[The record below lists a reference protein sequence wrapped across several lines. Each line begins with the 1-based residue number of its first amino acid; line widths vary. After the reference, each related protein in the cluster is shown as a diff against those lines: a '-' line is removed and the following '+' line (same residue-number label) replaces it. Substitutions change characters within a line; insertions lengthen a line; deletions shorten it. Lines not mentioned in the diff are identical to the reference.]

1 MADLPSSSQSNSMD
15 ALTVTREEFRLGMN
29 KMLEFHAQALGNVS
43 GTYTTETVSPTNIKL
58 QGTPSLT
65 DGSKPAA
72 DDNSLRIPC
81 TSWVQALV
89 GGAGDITGI
98 DAGPGI
104 AVTDGDT
111 ATPKVSVDLDATP
124 GLLFE
129 GAADAGKL
137 KVKVKTDGGITLDAD
152 GLSVTGGAP
161 IPDTGGEITGS
172 LTTPIRTLTDAAF
185 DLSTGPYWQCAG
197 GFQVPNPSSA
207 VAGMA
212 GLIRFDA
219 APTSWSANFKG
230 PGGDMTAIEIKGKAI
245 VPFFVNAADDI
256 YIGWPTNEIA

>member
-1 MADLPSSSQSNSMD
+1 MD
-15 ALTVTREEFRLGMN
+15 SLTVTREEFRLGMN

-72 DDNSLRIPC
+72 DDDSLRIPS
-81 TSWVQALV
+81 TSWVRALV

-111 ATPKVSVDLDATP
+111 RNPKVSVDLGTNP

-129 GAADAGKL
+129 GVDDAGQL

-161 IPDTGGEITGS
+161 LPDTGGEVTGS
-172 LTTPIRTLTDAAF
+172 
-185 DLSTGPYWQCAG
+185 
-197 GFQVPNPSSA
+197 
-207 VAGMA
+207 
-212 GLIRFDA
+212 
-219 APTSWSANFKG
+219 
-230 PGGDMTAIEIKGKAI
+230 
-245 VPFFVNAADDI
+245 
-256 YIGWPTNEIA
+256 

>member
-1 MADLPSSSQSNSMD
+1 MD
-15 ALTVTREEFRLGMN
+15 SLTVTREEFRLGMN

-65 DGSKPAA
+65 DAAKPAA
-72 DDNSLRIPC
+72 DDDSLRIPS
-81 TSWVQALV
+81 TSWVRALV
-89 GGAGDITGI
+89 GGSGDITGI

-104 AVTDGDT
+104 AVTVVDADDT
-111 ATPKVSVDLDATP
+111 TPKVSVDLATNP
-124 GLLFE
+124 GLLTDPD
-129 GAADAGKL
+129 GDDAGKL
-137 KVKVKTDGGITLDAD
+137 KVKVKDSGGITLDAD

-161 IPDTGGEITGS
+161 LPNTGGVVTGS
-172 LTTPIRTLTDAAF
+172 LTTPIRELKVDEF

-197 GFQVPNPSSA
+197 GFLVPNPTSA

-230 PGGDMTAIEIKGKAI
+230 PGGDMTAIEIKGKSI

>member
-1 MADLPSSSQSNSMD
+1 MADLPSSSQANSMD
-15 ALTVTREEFRLGMN
+15 SLTVTREEFRLGMN

-43 GTYTTETVSPTNIKL
+43 GTYTTETVSPTNVTL

-89 GGAGDITGI
+89 SVGGDITGI

-111 ATPKVSVDLDATP
+111 ATPKVSVDLGTNP

-129 GAADAGKL
+129 GVDDAGQL

-161 IPDTGGEITGS
+161 LPDTGGEVTGS

-197 GFQVPNPSSA
+197 GFLVPNPTSA

-219 APTSWSANFKG
+219 APTSWAANFKG
-230 PGGDMTAIEIKGKAI
+230 PGGDMTAIEIKGTAI

>member
-43 GTYTTETVSPTNIKL
+43 GTYTTETVSPTAVTL
-58 QGTPSLT
+58 QGEPKISI
-65 DGSKPAA
+65 GAEPAA
-72 DDNSLRIPC
+72 DDDSQRIPS
-81 TSWVQALV
+81 TKWVRALL
-89 GGAGDITGI
+89 GGGGDVTGI

-111 ATPKVSVDLDATP
+111 ATPKVSIDLDTDP
-124 GLLFE
+124 GLE
-129 GAADAGKL
+129 AGSDDAGKL
-137 KVKVKTDGGITLDAD
+137 KVKVKTDGGITLDSE
-152 GLSVTGGAP
+152 GLSITGGAP

-197 GFQVPNPSSA
+197 GFLVPNPTEA

-219 APTSWSANFKG
+219 APTAWSANFKG
-230 PGGDMTAIEIKGKAI
+230 PGGDMTAIEIKGKSI

>member
-1 MADLPSSSQSNSMD
+1 MADLPSSSQANSMD
-15 ALTVTREEFRLGMN
+15 SLTVTREEFRLGMN

-65 DGSKPAA
+65 DGSKPQRMTTA
-72 DDNSLRIPC
+72 SG
-81 TSWVQALV
+81 SQAPA
-89 GGAGDITGI
+89 GCGSGRRAGDITGI

-111 ATPKVSVDLDATP
+111 ATPKVSVDLATNP
-124 GLLFE
+124 GLLTDPD
-129 GAADAGKL
+129 GDDAGKL

-161 IPDTGGEITGS
+161 LPDTGGEVTGS
-172 LTTPIRTLTDAAF
+172 LTTPIRELKVAEF
-185 DLSTGPYWQCAG
+185 DLSTGPYWFCAG
-197 GFQVPNPSSA
+197 GFQVPNPTEA

-230 PGGDMTAIEIKGKAI
+230 PGGDMTAIEIKGTAI